1 MLTCSASLPSQ
12 LKGAVWVCGLQT
24 LSIIATWPTKVD
36 VCLITDDEVALQNV
50 LDRWARPGVQI
61 CKFSTPIPEEEEWT
75 YEGKTINIQA
85 WNLLVRIIPRL
96 TRSKR
101 CAVLT

>member
-1 MLTCSASLPSQ
+1 MFE
-12 LKGAVWVCGLQT
+12 LQT

-50 LDRWARPGVQI
+50 LDRWAHPGVQI
-61 CKFSTPIPEEEEWT
+61 CKFSTPIPEEEEWI
-75 YEGKTINIQA
+75 YKGETINIQA
-85 WNLLVRIIPRL
+85 NWNLLVRSIPRL
-96 TRSKR
+96 TRLNR